1 MSISFLALESC
12 ENNDNK
18 LYPNIHFYDSYG
30 YERNTPF
37 NYIAFKNDH
46 IYIIRESYSFFE
58 ESVIEIPI
66 KKDIIN
72 KTKKITNICYY
83 KFDINT
89 FNDEYEKRRHMNL
102 SKSSIELRSVI
113 QYIFE
118 YRLNSIPDFEG
129 LDVFNEQEFENYR
142 QNNCLMYAIYSPN
155 SKKTYCIKSNQKFSL
170 KEKKIL
176 NWLKFVTKIS
186 FVDAM
191 YYDRLIGIYNDDDF
205 SKYPKQTDYIIS
217 SKYWEKS
224 SLPTP
229 SKNLK

>member
-1 MSISFLALESC
+1 
-12 ENNDNK
+12 
-18 LYPNIHFYDSYG
+18 
-30 YERNTPF
+30 
-37 NYIAFKNDH
+37 
-46 IYIIRESYSFFE
+46 
-58 ESVIEIPI
+58 VIEIPI
-66 KKDIIN
+66 KKDRIN

-102 SKSSIELRSVI
+102 SKSSIELRNVI

-142 QNNCLMYAIYSPN
+142 QNDCLMYAIYSPN